1 MNLIRGGGQS
11 FHMAYICSLPV
22 FPCVNEALYTY
33 MIGVVES
40 KHSWNH
46 SEHTTIKICS
56 EYWKCS
62 VVQYI
67 YHYGNEWRSGPLF
80 IVSYTLS
87 LYFKMGSHNLNKLII
102 SSLFLFFEKICQILQ
117 YVCKKEGLSLPAE
130 LAQRI
135 AEKSGRNLRRALL
148 ICEAC
153 RVQQ

>member
-1 MNLIRGGGQS
+1 
-11 FHMAYICSLPV
+11 
-22 FPCVNEALYTY
+22 
-33 MIGVVES
+33 
-40 KHSWNH
+40 
-46 SEHTTIKICS
+46 
-56 EYWKCS
+56 
-62 VVQYI
+62 
-67 YHYGNEWRSGPLF
+67 
-80 IVSYTLS
+80 
-87 LYFKMGSHNLNKLII
+87 MGSHNLNKLII